1 MSARSQDEGA
11 LQRPRKSRSQSH
23 VESVEGN
30 SSIGSGD
37 AGNAEDDDFSSSS
50 SSWEHED
57 ESRESNSNHTTRT
70 HLSFV
75 EHQSSPPTSPPRTF
89 EARQQH
95 AAHVHPASSTDSS
108 NPNAVVPADQE
119 RQILLLMLLAQVCA
133 LHDPTPRTFTV
144 HVLELFERG
153 ILDKSSINFLYDLGL
168 VPRKQTI
175 TQPRLLDGRAQAEN
189 KNSSEVALVP
199 ANLKSGDRRLL
210 QHQRSIEASAIRKTL
225 AHHEN
230 QQQFLRRS
238 GSNSERESRSTRPS
252 SSSSSSNS
260 PKVEHT
266 PSWSVEEHPLSLS
279 RYQREFD
286 QIELLASGSFGNV
299 FRAVSKMDGRD
310 YAVKR
315 VPFAAAGYSRDS
327 VQQVVREVQ
336 CLAVCDHPHVVRYY
350 TSWLEPSWMT
360 GTASGRGMGSGD
372 SVDGNESETVN
383 SKEHLKLLT
392 DIQHMITAGEG
403 SDTLSDDLKAYFKD
417 PNVGVRPHR
426 RRSSFSDGCFDASA
440 SSWGDACRGD
450 SCSAWTVGQSKDDMF
465 IDGYRS
471 HNQSRSFFEF
481 DNEDDI
487 FDRST
492 RESEARTPESPRSE
506 EEKRP
511 HYNYQICLYI
521 QMQLC
526 HPATLADWIRTRN
539 QRMGGQSLADRLEP
553 AAEIFSQI
561 AEGLSHVHGKSVV
574 HRDLKPANVFASADG
589 LHFKIGDFGLSK
601 LIQRAASKSAD
612 NASSPWKR
620 RQRQLLLLEY
630 IDEDDRRQKRVG
642 DDSHWQDPLTAGV
655 GTASYAAPEQ
665 VASRDYG
672 TGVDIFSL
680 GLILLELLCCFSTEH
695 ERLQTFHNC
704 RHRRKLPE
712 EFEEYPV
719 VAHTILACTEPRAE
733 KRPSAS
739 DLKEASSR
747 LSSCR
752 HAKQSE
758 KESILSLK
766 RQLAAK
772 EEELAECR
780 DKLEMKDRIIGD
792 LRSQLAH
799 PKNAHSEVEADDK
812 CSASFSSSSED
823 GI

>member
-1 MSARSQDEGA
+1 
-11 LQRPRKSRSQSH
+11 
-23 VESVEGN
+23 
-30 SSIGSGD
+30 
-37 AGNAEDDDFSSSS
+37 
-50 SSWEHED
+50 
-57 ESRESNSNHTTRT
+57 
-70 HLSFV
+70 
-75 EHQSSPPTSPPRTF
+75 
-89 EARQQH
+89 
-95 AAHVHPASSTDSS
+95 
-108 NPNAVVPADQE
+108 
-119 RQILLLMLLAQVCA
+119 
-133 LHDPTPRTFTV
+133 
-144 HVLELFERG
+144 
-153 ILDKSSINFLYDLGL
+153 
-168 VPRKQTI
+168 
-175 TQPRLLDGRAQAEN
+175 
-189 KNSSEVALVP
+189 
-199 ANLKSGDRRLL
+199 
-210 QHQRSIEASAIRKTL
+210 
-225 AHHEN
+225 
-230 QQQFLRRS
+230 
-238 GSNSERESRSTRPS
+238 
-252 SSSSSSNS
+252 
-260 PKVEHT
+260 
-266 PSWSVEEHPLSLS
+266 
-279 RYQREFD
+279 
-286 QIELLASGSFGNV
+286 
-299 FRAVSKMDGRD
+299 
-310 YAVKR
+310 
-315 VPFAAAGYSRDS
+315 
-327 VQQVVREVQ
+327 
-336 CLAVCDHPHVVRYY
+336 
-350 TSWLEPSWMT
+350 MT
-360 GTASGRGMGSGD
+360 GTASGRGMGSGG

-383 SKEHLKLLT
+383 SREHLKLLT

-417 PNVGVRPHR
+417 PSVGVRPHR
-426 RRSSFSDGCFDASA
+426 RRSSFSDGCFHASA
-440 SSWGDACRGD
+440 SSWGDACHGD

-471 HNQSRSFFEF
+471 RNQSRPFFEF
-481 DNEDDI
+481 DDEDDI
-487 FDRST
+487 FDRSS
-492 RESEARTPESPRSE
+492 RESEARTPPRRE

-511 HYNYQICLYI
+511 HYNYQICLFI

-601 LIQRAASKSAD
+601 LIEKAASKSAD

-630 IDEDDRRQKRVG
+630 IDENDRRQKRVG

-712 EFEEYPV
+712 EFEAYPV
-719 VAHTILACTEPRAE
+719 VANTILACTEPRAE

-758 KESILSLK
+758 NESILSLK
-766 RQLAAK
+766 RRLVAK
-772 EEELAECR
+772 EEELAECK

-792 LRSQLAH
+792 LRRQLAC
-799 PKNAHSEVEADDK
+799 PQNAHSESRYQPSKEAEAGDE